1 MKRVFG
7 VMIVLLL
14 AVSLLAACG
23 PGTPAEFTLSGVTVS
38 PSAPVVNDTVTISA
52 TVKNVGEQSG
62 GCDVGLTIGDY
73 TDSKSVSALAGG
85 ASSSVSFSYDATTV
99 GSYTATLSTPDATA
113 TKSFTVKEDGV
124 DGNGNGD
131 GDGAVPTWSVGD
143 TWTWDCSYENPG
155 GRCIS
160 DSGVL
165 EVTMVGEETVEGVAC
180 YHLAGAFVPPARRDA
195 ATLPLTL
202 TLGDIEVWHSQ
213 DYMDYVKMSSQI
225 VELPGLPSTVTWAY
239 PGDYGWPYEVG
250 KTWSYT
256 THVVAGTLDEI
267 YDKVSEVVAVETV
280 TVPAGTF
287 ECYHVVVY
295 EPANPDIYTNEYWFN
310 ADVRNSV
317 KVLDRDLWKG
327 EETRELSSYS
337 VS

>member
-1 MKRVFG
+1 M
-7 VMIVLLL
+7 
-14 AVSLLAACG
+14 
-23 PGTPAEFTLSGVTVS
+23 
-38 PSAPVVNDTVTISA
+38 
-52 TVKNVGEQSG
+52 
-62 GCDVGLTIGDY
+62 
-73 TDSKSVSALAGG
+73 
-85 ASSSVSFSYDATTV
+85 
-99 GSYTATLSTPDATA
+99 
-113 TKSFTVKEDGV
+113 
-124 DGNGNGD
+124 
-131 GDGAVPTWSVGD
+131 
-143 TWTWDCSYENPG
+143 
-155 GRCIS
+155 
-160 DSGVL
+160 L
-165 EVTMVGEETVEGVAC
+165 EVTVVGEETVGGADS
-180 YHLAGAFVPPARRDA
+180 YHLTGAFVPPARRDA

-202 TLGDIEVWHSQ
+202 TLGDMEVWHSK
-213 DYMDYVKMSSQI
+213 DYMDYVKMSSEI
-225 VELPGLPSTVTWAY
+225 IELPGLPSTVTWAY

-310 ADVRNSV
+310 ADVKNSV
-317 KVLDRDLWKG
+317 KVVDRDLWKG